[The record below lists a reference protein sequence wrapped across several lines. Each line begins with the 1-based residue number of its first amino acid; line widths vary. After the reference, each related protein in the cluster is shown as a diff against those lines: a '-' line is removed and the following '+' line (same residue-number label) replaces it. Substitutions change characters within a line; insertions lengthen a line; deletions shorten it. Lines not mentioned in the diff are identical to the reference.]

1 MKINKLNIIN
11 LEDNKIIIE
20 IVKTVIKLI
29 QKLFS
34 SLRLITTKNINIIKA
49 VLDKPVG
56 LGASYKF
63 LKSFLLKFP
72 QTL

>member
-34 SLRLITTKNINIIKA
+34 SLKLITMKNINIIKA

-56 LGASYKF
+56 LGGSYKL
-63 LKSFLLKFP
+63 LKLFKFP